1 MSTELQLVVFR
12 LTTIGVLLSSAA
24 PARGSSISATA
35 IRTTSPRAT
44 RTTCVQCGLFNYLT
58 IYLFKF
64 FIFGGAVSLVFFTEY
79 LPTNTHVVK
88 TSNTYIEG
96 WDGSAYPGLSV
107 FGPARFM
114 L

>member
-1 MSTELQLVVFR
+1 MVFR
-12 LTTIGVLLSSAA
+12 LTTIGVLLRASPTSRGARISSTAV
-24 PARGSSISATA
+24 RATA
-35 IRTTSPRAT
+35 PSPT
-44 RTTCVQCGLFNYLT
+44 RSTCVHCGLFNYLT

-79 LPTNTHVVK
+79 LPTNTHVAK

-96 WDGSAYPGLSV
+96 WGGSAYPQLSV